1 MYTYMYM
8 CVYVYVYVCV
18 YVYAYMYIYI
28 YIYIKTRH
36 DTTCSATRR
45 GARGGDVVR
54 RSGIERG
61 SF

>member
-1 MYTYMYM
+1 M